1 MLNPYGFDFGYKDH
15 GRDHERH
22 LAGILNILKDF
33 LSLLI
38 EFYFLTVDKK

>member
-1 MLNPYGFDFGYKDH
+1 MDFDFGLEDH
-15 GRDHERH
+15 GKDNERH

-38 EFYFLTVDKK
+38 DFYFLSIDKKQD